1 MGIYPF
7 EGWGGGHSRVVWRR
21 GVSSRPSNPD
31 WPVSFPYPVKKA
43 TLFHDLIH
51 FVLHTE
57 LSYNVLH
64 SLKRLPFQKDTLHV

>member
-1 MGIYPF
+1 M
-7 EGWGGGHSRVVWRR
+7 
-21 GVSSRPSNPD
+21 SSRPSNPD
-31 WPVSFPYPVKKA
+31 WPGLTGLFHFPTQLKKA

-51 FVLHTE
+51 FVSHTE